1 MSLSHQHGQLQN
13 MNYVSYLP
21 DFGQMGCGLP
31 IGVVNLPCMSEEK
44 RQTDLDDLLDQL
56 ERTTQLPRNV
66 LGRVVAEVVEHHRE
80 PVEHL
85 VRRRHRELQ
94 AAGLSN
100 SLIWTT
106 LTNELSTRVVAS
118 PQLSERQLRRIVYG

>member
-1 MSLSHQHGQLQN
+1 MKF
-13 MNYVSYLP
+13 VSYLP
-21 DFGQMGCGLP
+21 EIGQMGCSLLVGM
-31 IGVVNLPCMSEEK
+31 INLPCMSEEK

-106 LTNELSTRVVAS
+106 LTNELATRVVAS
-118 PQLSERQLRRIVYG
+118 PPLSERQLRRIVYG